1 MTGSAARGTT
11 QVPTFIEKYNRFK
24 TRQQK
29 HTLKKKLEIRL
40 LGKVS
45 PHPGISAIHTTD

>member
-1 MTGSAARGTT
+1 MTGSAARGTA
-11 QVPTFIEKYNRFK
+11 QVPAFIEKYNRSK
-24 TRQQK
+24 ATQQK
-29 HTLKKKLEIRL
+29 HTLKIKLEIRL